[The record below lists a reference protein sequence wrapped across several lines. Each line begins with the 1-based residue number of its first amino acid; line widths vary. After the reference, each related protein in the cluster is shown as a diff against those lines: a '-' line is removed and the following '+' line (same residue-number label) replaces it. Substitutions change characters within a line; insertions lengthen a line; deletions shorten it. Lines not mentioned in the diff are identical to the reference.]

1 MPILMFIYTPVIS
14 SILICVENKV
24 LIYLQIKSQVVN
36 LSIRKTTILEINR
49 LAKKGK
55 CRMWIT
61 SLNLHSA
68 GIYSGTRL

>member
-24 LIYLQIKSQVVN
+24 LIYLHIKSQVVN
-36 LSIRKTTILEINR
+36 LSIRKTTILGINR

-61 SLNLHSA
+61 SLNSHFCSQ
-68 GIYSGTRL
+68 